1 MKSPQKQHV
10 DSTGMKSPQMKS
22 PSGQST
28 PDTPLNTLWI
38 PCVLGKHVICYTK
51 GKFPDQSLC
60 FAPFWRGFAAFG
72 RHFCKLKSILEA
84 TKQIRGPHEV
94 GRSHRYH
101 YLPTFLDRSL
111 ISEAVNQVAR
121 PEGKSGM
128 PAPCEFSVGGALLQR
143 GEYRKLFFP
152 LTWVCKHQNYV
163 LQRCSVCNTLGS

>member
-101 YLPTFLDRSL
+101 YLPRESSFFRSEPHL
-111 ISEAVNQVAR
+111 GGSKPGCAAR
-121 PEGKSGM
+121 REVRNAGTLRVLG
-128 PAPCEFSVGGALLQR
+128 R
-143 GEYRKLFFP
+143 GRFAA
-152 LTWVCKHQNYV
+152 TWGV
-163 LQRCSVCNTLGS
+163 